1 MLGNFKVVTLCGS
14 TKFKNEF
21 IKVQQDLTL
30 KGYIVLS
37 LNIFTHSNGKELT
50 NEDILMLSKMHM
62 EKINIS
68 DEIFVIDVDGYIGT
82 ATRNEISYAIQR
94 NIPIKYYSKS
104 Y

>member
-14 TKFKNEF
+14 TKFKDEF

-37 LNIFTHSNGKELT
+37 LNIFTHSDDKELT

>member
-37 LNIFTHSNGKELT
+37 LNIFTHSDDKELT

>member
-37 LNIFTHSNGKELT
+37 LNIFTHSDNKELT

>member
-37 LNIFTHSNGKELT
+37 LNIFTHSDDKELT

-94 NIPIKYYSKS
+94 NIPIKY
-104 Y
+104 